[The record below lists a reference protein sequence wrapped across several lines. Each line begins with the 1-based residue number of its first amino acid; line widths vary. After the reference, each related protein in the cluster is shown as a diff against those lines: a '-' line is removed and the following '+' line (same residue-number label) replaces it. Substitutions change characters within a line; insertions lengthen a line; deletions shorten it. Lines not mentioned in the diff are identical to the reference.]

1 MLRAFFTAGQR
12 PYFSSRRRDLP
23 NFSFF
28 MASLSSQSL
37 GPRSTGE
44 EVIEK
49 LGVSLVGKNIVVTG
63 ASSGIGAEAARYL
76 K

>member
-1 MLRAFFTAGQR
+1 
-12 PYFSSRRRDLP
+12 
-23 NFSFF
+23 